1 MKTSKRLDSI
11 IAIAGIVV
19 LVFAIFIFNG
29 CSVRADILNYQ
40 KDKQVM
46 EAKNDSFIM
55 LVKLTDIILM
65 DNNTGVLYVR
75 EKHASYGG
83 YETYTTFPI
92 MEADGTCLTYDEWK
106 ARGK

>member
-1 MKTSKRLDSI
+1 MKTSKRVDGI
-11 IAIAGIVV
+11 ITIAGIVLV
-19 LVFAIFIFNG
+19 LAIFMFNG
-29 CSVRADILNYQ
+29 CSVRADVLDYQ
-40 KDKQVM
+40 KDKQVT

-75 EKHASYGG
+75 EKHSSYGG
-83 YETYTTFPI
+83 YYTYTTFPI

>member
-1 MKTSKRLDSI
+1 
-11 IAIAGIVV
+11 
-19 LVFAIFIFNG
+19 
-29 CSVRADILNYQ
+29 
-40 KDKQVM
+40 
-46 EAKNDSFIM
+46 
-55 LVKLTDIILM
+55 M

-83 YETYTTFPI
+83 YVTYTTFPI

>member
-11 IAIAGIVV
+11 IAGIV
-19 LVFAIFIFNG
+19 LVFAIFMFDG
-29 CSVRADILNYQ
+29 CSVRADVLDYQ

-83 YETYTTFPI
+83 FETYTTFPI

-106 ARGK
+106 ARGSK

>member
-1 MKTSKRLDSI
+1 MKTSKRVDGI
-11 IAIAGIVV
+11 IVIAGIVIA
-19 LVFAIFIFNG
+19 LVFAIFMFT

-55 LVKLTDIILM
+55 LVNLTDIILM